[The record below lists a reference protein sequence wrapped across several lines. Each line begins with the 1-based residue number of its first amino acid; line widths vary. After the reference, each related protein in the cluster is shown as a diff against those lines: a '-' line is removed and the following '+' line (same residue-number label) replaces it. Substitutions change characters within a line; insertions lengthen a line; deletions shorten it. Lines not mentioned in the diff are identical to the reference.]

1 MQRLVVVVFVLACSS
16 ALLPAACSLGDA
28 AEPSS
33 GDVARSDVYPAR
45 RLRRLGSR
53 ELAQSVLDVTGIAV
67 PDSRV
72 APLFS
77 HRKLDN
83 GDPDAWV
90 TRDVLVAAEDLA
102 WFVGDEVVRT
112 RPARVFEGCTTSM
125 TCRAHVMG
133 DVLRRVY
140 RRDLSP
146 EESARLD
153 ALWEEAATGSTAAS
167 SDARADDGLRA
178 VLAAALQSPLFLY
191 REEVGQRVGKT
202 GIAVLEPREIAP
214 QISFLTTGGPPDDT
228 LLDAARD
235 GRLLDPEERVAQAR
249 RLLATPA
256 AAALQRHFLELYLAT
271 AELPE
276 IGKSPKVYAGFRGQ
290 PLSDDLRVML
300 DAVVSEGGSTRSLL
314 SRPHHAGAALAST
327 YAGGPPITGVLMHP
341 AFLATHGGFDQSN
354 PIARGLFVL
363 TSLLCAAP
371 PAPPPGIPR
380 APSDTST
387 TTTTRSKF
395 TEHSRGSCQTCHQA
409 IDGIGFGFEAYDGT
423 GRFRATDN
431 GFPVDATGRLPVDG
445 EQVTYEGV
453 GALGARLAASQQV
466 ADCFGRHVVRFAL
479 GAGERAGEKRLYVSL
494 ASGSNPDTTYDERIV
509 HIVASDAFV
518 NRRVQ

>member
-1 MQRLVVVVFVLACSS
+1 MQRLVVFVLACSS

-28 AEPSS
+28 AEPDS
-33 GDVARSDVYPAR
+33 GGVSRSDVYPAR

-53 ELAQSVLDVTGIAV
+53 ELAHSVLDVTGIAV

-72 APLFS
+72 AALFS

-90 TRDVLVAAEDLA
+90 TRDVLAAAEDLA
-102 WFVGDEVVRT
+102 WFVADEVVRT
-112 RPARVFEGCTTSM
+112 RPARVFDGCSSAL
-125 TCRAHVMG
+125 TCRAHILR

-140 RRDLSP
+140 RRDLTS
-146 EESARLD
+146 EEATTFD
-153 ALWEEAATGSTAAS
+153 ALWEEAANGSDAAGS
-167 SDARADDGLRA
+167 GARADDGLRA

-191 REEVGQRVGKT
+191 REEVGRRVGT
-202 GIAVLEPREIAP
+202 SSVALLDPREIAP
-214 QISFLTTGGPPDDT
+214 QLSFLITGGPPDDI

-235 GRLLDPEERVAQAR
+235 DRLLDPNERVTQAT

-276 IGKSPKVYAGFRGQ
+276 IGKSPKVYPGFRGE
-290 PLSDDLRVML
+290 PLAADLRVML
-300 DAVVSEGGSTRSLL
+300 DAVVSDGGSTRALL
-314 SRPHHAGAALAST
+314 SRPHDAGGALAST
-327 YAGGPPITGVLMHP
+327 YASGPPIAGVLMHP

-380 APSDTST
+380 APSDKST

-395 TEHSRGSCQTCHQA
+395 SEHSRGSCQTCHQA

-423 GRFRATDN
+423 GKFRATDN
-431 GFPVDATGRLPVDG
+431 GFPVDDTGLLPADG
-445 EQVTYEGV
+445 EQVPYAGV
-453 GALGARLAASQQV
+453 GALGARLATSQQV

-494 ASGSNPDTTYDERIV
+494 ASGSTPDTTYDERVV

-518 NRRVQ
+518 KRRVQ